1 MLVTV
6 FTTESEM
13 YPIYCEA
20 ARILGQAKI
29 TEHGRCIGSLGD
41 SEMIACLSDRASNH
55 FEIALITPGLG
66 AFKSGAIKENEH
78 LRNIHQRGVFKPV
91 MLKSEAQV
99 ETYNTLDRMV
109 AFALSLV
116 TTPPYGDIFPGNID
130 VLSMTVA
137 LGDNT
142 MPVTVLSL
150 NYTTTVGTVVD
161 TNYRPPK
168 PIAARFYLDEEV

>member
-20 ARILGQAKI
+20 ARILGQAKVND
-29 TEHGRCIGSLGD
+29 HGRCIGSLGD
-41 SEMIACLSDRASNH
+41 SEMVACLSDRASNH

-66 AFKSGAIKENEH
+66 AFKNVALKENEH

-91 MLKSEAQV
+91 LLSSEAQV

-109 AFALSLV
+109 AFAMSLV
-116 TTPPYGDIFPGNID
+116 TTPQYGDMFPGNID

-137 LGDNT
+137 LGET
-142 MPVTVLSL
+142 TTPVTILSL
-150 NYTTTVGTVVD
+150 NYSTTVGTVVD
-161 TNYRPPK
+161 TTYRPPK
-168 PIAARFYLDEEV
+168 PIAARFYLDEGL

>member
-6 FTTESEM
+6 FTSEQEM

-20 ARILGQAKI
+20 ARMLGQAKVA
-29 TEHGRCIGSLGD
+29 EHGRCIGSLGGQD
-41 SEMIACLSDRASNH
+41 MIACLSDRASSN

-66 AFKSGAIKENEH
+66 AFKTGDLKANEH
-78 LRNIHQRGVFKPV
+78 LNNIHRRGVFKPV
-91 MLKSEAQV
+91 LLKSEAQV
-99 ETYNTLDRMV
+99 ETYNTLDQMV

-116 TTPPYGDIFPGNID
+116 TTPPYGDMFPGDID
-130 VLSMTVA
+130 VLSMTIA
-137 LGDNT
+137 HGNTT
-142 MPVTVLSL
+142 MPVTVLSF